1 MRNVLHKVK
10 SQWAVLGVMGAT
22 VVVLGTMNVAQTV
35 AAELDSVTVTE
46 AVFVKILSTTT
57 VNYDATI
64 SRGTDGINTKPWG
77 TEGFETIGYSADYLN
92 AAVSVSQEQVA
103 DNGVTWALISKDG
116 QEIGWIA
123 KSALTVQNYAKIVS
137 ETSVDYAATISR
149 GTDAI
154 NTAPWGAKGYQTI
167 GSSASYVGK
176 TVDVSKEQV
185 MDYGVTWVLV
195 SLDGKELGW
204 IAKNAL
210 TIQTYA
216 KIVSETVVDYPA
228 TISRGTDAINTA
240 PWGTRDY
247 QTIGSSA
254 DYVGKTVDVTKEQ
267 VTDYGVTWAQISLNG
282 EVLGWIA
289 KDALKVQ
296 TYAQI
301 TKETAVDYPATIS
314 RGTDAINTAPWGARG
329 YQTIGSSAGYVGKTV
344 DVTKEQVTDYGV
356 TWAQIS
362 LNGEVLGW
370 IAKDALTQGSY
381 SQVTSTTE
389 VDYVALIVR
398 GTDAINT
405 QPWGA
410 KGYRTLGLSANYLGK
425 TVTVIQEKVM
435 DYGVTWAL
443 ISLDGKELGWIA
455 KAALQKDFGGVA
467 TQFGSAWQSESTN
480 IQLTSQISYA
490 TYINDTRAKASS
502 DKISGY
508 LLSTT
513 SGHRIEL
520 AVSQTGDG
528 LWSNLS
534 FNEKDLNPGETYQI
548 RAVVDGVSEQL
559 WTDKSILQNT
569 ILGKLY
575 SDGQRMFYKRDWTQT
590 NQLTL
595 KHLLQTA
602 LEPLGSTLYVWG
614 GGWNEADN
622 GSGVEAITM
631 GINPQWHSFFQ
642 RYGSN
647 YNYTNT
653 MYQIHNGL
661 DCSGFIGWTI
671 YNTVNSENNKDG
683 YVMYA
688 DQMSKEFAD
697 RGWGTYTYRNQISG
711 YKPGDILSSSGHV
724 YMVLGTASD
733 GSLVIIHSSPAGVQ
747 INGTP
752 TPSGESNSKAV
763 QLAKWYMSTLYP
775 EWYRKFPNTK
785 ADYSFLTQFDK
796 MTWDVSGNAL
806 LSDPDGI
813 KNMSAEQVLVTLFG
827 R

>member
-1 MRNVLHKVK
+1 MNTFTRKIK
-10 SQWAVLGVMGAT
+10 SKSYTWTFLVAAVIA
-22 VVVLGTMNVAQTV
+22 LGTATAPTV
-35 AAELDSVTVTE
+35 AAEETGTE
-46 AVFVKILSTTT
+46 TYVQILSTQEVSYTAIVT
-57 VNYDATI
+57 
-64 SRGTDGINTKPWG
+64 RGTDAINTKPWG
-77 TEGFETIGYSADYLN
+77 TAEFQTVGSSQTYLGTE
-92 AAVSVSQEQVA
+92 VTVTQEQVA

-123 KSALTVQNYAKIVS
+123 KGALTVQNYSKITS
-137 ETSVDYAATISR
+137 ETAVNYAAMISR

-167 GSSASYVGK
+167 GSSADYVGK
-176 TVDVSKEQV
+176 IVDVSKEQV
-185 MDYGVTWVLV
+185 MDYGVTW
-195 SLDGKELGW
+195 
-204 IAKNAL
+204 
-210 TIQTYA
+210 
-216 KIVSETVVDYPA
+216 
-228 TISRGTDAINTA
+228 
-240 PWGTRDY
+240 
-247 QTIGSSA
+247 
-254 DYVGKTVDVTKEQ
+254 
-267 VTDYGVTWAQISLNG
+267 AQISSNG
-282 EVLGWIA
+282 SALGWIA

-301 TKETAVDYPATIS
+301 TKETVVDYPATIS

-329 YQTIGSSAGYVGKTV
+329 YQTIGSSADYVGKTV
-344 DVTKEQVTDYGV
+344 DVTIEQVTDYGV
-356 TWAQIS
+356 TWAQISSNGAVLGWIAKDALKVQTYAQIIKETLVDYPATISRGTDAINTAPWGAKGYQTVGSSAGYVGKTVEVTKEQVMDYGVTWAQMS

-405 QPWGA
+405 QPWGV
-410 KGYRTLGLSANYLGK
+410 KGFRTLGLSANYLGK
-425 TVTVIQEKVM
+425 TVTVSQEKVM

-455 KAALQKDFGGVA
+455 KAALQKDFGGIA
-467 TQFGSAWQSESTN
+467 TQFGSAWQSLSTN
-480 IQLTSQISYA
+480 IQLTAQISYA
-490 TYINDTRAKASS
+490 TYINGTRAKAAS

-508 LLSTT
+508 LQSTT

-548 RAVVDGVSEQL
+548 RAVVDGASEQL
-559 WTDKSILQNT
+559 WTDKSISQNT

-575 SDGQRMFYKRDWTQT
+575 SDGQRLFYKRDWTQT

-653 MYQIHNGL
+653 LYQIHNGL

-683 YVMYA
+683 YVLYA

-697 RGWGTYTYRNQISG
+697 RGWGAYTYRNQISG

-752 TPSGESNSKAV
+752 TPSGVVNSKAV
-763 QLAKWYMSTLYP
+763 QLASWYMSTCYP
-775 EWYRKFPNTK
+775 EWYKKFPNTK
-785 ADYSFLTQFDK
+785 ADYSYLTQFDK
-796 MTWDVSGNAL
+796 MSWDVSGNAL
-806 LSDPDGI
+806 LNDPDGI